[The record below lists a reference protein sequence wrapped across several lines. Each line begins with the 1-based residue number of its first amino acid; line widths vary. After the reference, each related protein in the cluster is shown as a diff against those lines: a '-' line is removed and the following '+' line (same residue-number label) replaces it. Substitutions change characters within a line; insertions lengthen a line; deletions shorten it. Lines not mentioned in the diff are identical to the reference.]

1 MRHDLKWPQQHA
13 SAALHLILL
22 SSLVSSFTIHVEG
35 NQVSTEI
42 SFLALVLLQVVMLAE
57 VIPVAQQQ
65 FALALAIVPSS
76 MMNIRPKMNIKVL
89 GGADAE
95 QQHGKKGKGRN

>member
-1 MRHDLKWPQQHA
+1 MSDACEGHGGAKVDLKAP
-13 SAALHLILL
+13 
-22 SSLVSSFTIHVEG
+22 
-35 NQVSTEI
+35 
-42 SFLALVLLQVVMLAE
+42 QVVMLAE